1 MGPAGGPALVAYELV
16 DERRGSTLPRLDGAE
31 TAVSKE
37 APDEVCFTVRGRL
50 AFEDGSTPVDVE
62 QSIRVFD
69 CGVLFC
75 DLHLWVRPG
84 ESLLITRA
92 SVALR
97 LAGVLASLGKYRW
110 GYDRPVPDPGVEVER
125 PVLYLPADRTVDE
138 AGTFH
143 PYLDVAWSVREHAAF
158 TNRAGFVLEEGRP
171 FGTDH
176 PAAFA
181 HSFGR
186 REGDS
191 LAYRWHL
198 YRGKPLQVTAPYA
211 YANRWGLSLAG
222 PRNNERG
229 RREAK
234 NSLIGARVYTW
245 QNDGVGH
252 GRMGEKAWYPR
263 DRDIDAMAAKGANVV
278 LLHTG
283 WMDAGGEGA
292 GWEGNYVVADRTE
305 LRRVVA
311 RAHRAGMR
319 VGLYIR
325 GLEYYALDRDTRWFT
340 DFLTPDFDGVYVDW
354 SSFLYQPHRY
364 LPASVPVYGEK
375 LQHRQNSTRRAHA
388 FTHFLYTRKLRQLVG
403 RDGFL
408 IGHPGCQ
415 HKEYSGFALG
425 YFDAMLTGESA
436 GTTFLN
442 SPEQHVYYGAHSA
455 CGALAWTNTH
465 PVTRGPKATA
475 YEAAFGTGPQIV
487 LGSRYPLD
495 PDDERNQFMMPLWQ
509 LLSSA
514 DLARRNPLRPAGV
527 REEDPGFPAG
537 TALRALPPGRRQPAA
552 HRRQPGRAS
561 ARRRAP
567 HRRRGAGHHGS
578 RTGDRAAPGP
588 RRGRHDGSGSGRVQH
603 WYDFRSGNAAAG
615 GPGLP
620 RGVGERGRQLQGR
633 RERCGRSEGRLTS
646 WSFIAGCRWSP
657 TWRSSRFHDPGPQV
671 ESSAATLSSGMR
683 TRSRGDRLLFVA
695 RISADRYAQIHA

>member
-1 MGPAGGPALVAYELV
+1 MDSDGCRQGLCGALEVARRDGELVVDGGGFEYRFRDGLLAAAHVDDGRERVGVGPGGGPALVAYELV

-31 TAVSKE
+31 TAVSKD

-92 SVALR
+92 SVTLR

-110 GYDRPVPDPGVEVER
+110 GYDRPVPDPGVEMER

-186 REGDS
+186 SEGDS

-319 VGLYIR
+319 VGLYMR

-495 PDDERNQFMMPLWQ
+495 PDDERNQFMVPLWQ

-514 DLARRNPLRPAGV
+514 DLASATLYVQLAYGRKILDSPPGLHFALYHLADGSLLLTGANLAERPLAGELRIDVQALGTTGAGQVTELRPDLDGDGMMEVVAAGSSTGTISVAEMQPLEVRGYRVEWESAGV
-527 REEDPGFPAG
+527 
-537 TALRALPPGRRQPAA
+537 
-552 HRRQPGRAS
+552 S
-561 ARRRAP
+561 S
-567 HRRRGAGHHGS
+567 RGAGN
-578 RTGDRAAPGP
+578 D
-588 RRGRHDGSGSGRVQH
+588 
-603 WYDFRSGNAAAG
+603 AAG
-615 GPGLP
+615 AK
-620 RGVGERGRQLQGR
+620 VG
-633 RERCGRSEGRLTS
+633 
-646 WSFIAGCRWSP
+646 
-657 TWRSSRFHDPGPQV
+657 
-671 ESSAATLSSGMR
+671 
-683 TRSRGDRLLFVA
+683 
-695 RISADRYAQIHA
+695 